1 MYDAYDVYVRSF
13 GQFVIKIELSVLCRD
28 KTIINKWGGKLT
40 TLKLKN
46 T

>member
-1 MYDAYDVYVRSF
+1 MYDAYDVHVYST
-13 GQFVIKIELSVLCRD
+13 GYIVIGELSVLCRD
-28 KTIINKWGGKLT
+28 RTIINKWGGKLT

>member
-1 MYDAYDVYVRSF
+1 MYDAYDVNVYSIRYV
-13 GQFVIKIELSVLCRD
+13 ITELSVLCRD
-28 KTIINKWGGKLT
+28 RMIINKWGGKFT